1 MRAPPGLLFDL
12 DGCIVDSFPSIARCW
27 AETLPDF
34 GFPAPDPDEILPL
47 LGPPSDVVARHFARG
62 ASAGTVASIVAAYRE
77 RSTLATDVEAFDGI
91 PEVLCE
97 LSDRGVRLALATS
110 KSIEV
115 AEPLLDR
122 LKLRCWFDV
131 VEGTHVDE
139 LGTDKTT
146 VVERTLR
153 ALSDCRPLALV
164 GDREHDVRAAHA
176 HRLQAIGAL
185 WGYGSRDE
193 LIGAGADV
201 LAYAPA
207 EIAALVDQIG

>member
-1 MRAPPGLLFDL
+1 MTPPPELLFDL
-12 DGCIVDSFPSIARCW
+12 DDCIVDSFPSIARCW

-34 GFPAPDPDEILPL
+34 GFPAPDLNELLPL

-62 ASAGTVASIVAAYRE
+62 ASEDTVAGVVAAYRK
-77 RSTLATDVEAFDGI
+77 RSTLATDVEAFDGM
-91 PEVLCE
+91 PEVLGE
-97 LSDRGVRLALATS
+97 LSGRGVRLALSTS

-131 VEGTHVDE
+131 VEGTHLDE
-139 LGTDKTT
+139 LGADKTK
-146 VVERTLR
+146 VVGRTLR
-153 ALSDCRPLALV
+153 ALSHCRPLALV

-176 HRLQAIGAL
+176 HGIQAIGAL
-185 WGYGSRDE
+185 WGYGTRDE

-201 LAYAPA
+201 LANEPA